1 MDRKVQNIGDG
12 LKTASI
18 LRRKI
23 YRVPIGAWI
32 MECSYCKGAC
42 IKKGCFK
49 GVQKYKCKIC
59 FKGQRS
65 LYRNRK
71 YTKSIDEQIIRFKKE
86 GVGISSIGR
95 LLSLPKASVQRRI
108 ERSAGQIKVPVYQ
121 ESKQVYEVDELY
133 TYIGRKSN
141 PCYIMYAINRKTKQV
156 IDFVCGA
163 RNKENIDKIIKR
175 LLSLSPKRIYTDKLN
190 IFAALIP
197 ATLHRTFQYR
207 TNAIERKN
215 LTIRTHLKRLSRKT
229 ICYSKS
235 KKMLEACFKLYVWG
249 R

>member
-1 MDRKVQNIGDG
+1 MGVG

-18 LRRKI
+18 LRCKI
-23 YRVPIGAWI
+23 YRVPIGAWN
-32 MECSYCKGAC
+32 MECSYCKGVC
-42 IKKGCFK
+42 IRKGRYK
-49 GVQKYKCKIC
+49 RVQKYKCKAC

-65 LYRNRK
+65 LYRNKK
-71 YTKSIDEQIIRFKKE
+71 YTSLSDTQISLLNSE
-86 GVGISSIGR
+86 GVSISSISR
-95 LLSLPKASVQRRI
+95 ILTIPRTSVKRRI
-108 ERSAGQIKVPVYQ
+108 ERMARRKTKPVFT
-121 ESKQVYEVDELY
+121 ESGQVYEVDELY

-141 PCYIMYAINRKTKQV
+141 PCYVMYAINRKTKQV
-156 IDFVCGA
+156 INFVCGA
-163 RNKENIDKIIKR
+163 RNKENIDKIIKC
-175 LLSLSPKRIYTDKLN
+175 LLSLSPQRIYTDKLN

-235 KKMLEACFKLYVWG
+235 KAMLEACFRLYVWK
-249 R
+249 